1 MTTDAPPTPR
11 RSGRPFAACAAPAV
25 RLRRGVAVV
34 ANPAAGRLRGGRSRG
49 RLDAV
54 ARSLGAPVLGLDC
67 ASAPEFRSCVGQAS
81 REFEVL
87 LVAGGD
93 GTFTDALNSE
103 RGPAALGYLP
113 FGTGNAL
120 AWALGLPGARGRY
133 LERVR
138 RGEGRA
144 VGIMRVDG
152 TRKAFFASIGIDA
165 LTVRKYNEAR
175 LGHGLGRYALAFAAA
190 LAEHDPADL
199 EIRDAATVLPV
210 PRALATIISKHPFYG
225 YGLRVNRGAITDPC
239 LHVRAYNRSRLASL
253 KALAAAALKV
263 APTTGVFHRGTAF
276 TIACDRDQALQLDGE
291 WGGTGREFH
300 FEMLPG
306 SVRLIL

>member
-1 MTTDAPPTPR
+1 MHTNAHPAPR
-11 RSGRPFAACAAPAV
+11 RNERPGAACASPAV

-67 ASAPEFRSCVGQAS
+67 ASAPEFRDCVGQAS

-120 AWALGLPGARGRY
+120 AWALGLPGARADY

-138 RGEGRA
+138 RGAGQA

-152 TRKAFFASIGIDA
+152 ARKAFFASIGIDA
-165 LTVRKYNEAR
+165 LTVRKYNETR
-175 LGHGLGRYALAFAAA
+175 MGHGLGRYALAFAAA

-199 EIRDAATVLPV
+199 EIRDGDEVHRV

-300 FEMLPG
+300 FEMLPEG
-306 SVRLIL
+306 LRLIL

>member
-1 MTTDAPPTPR
+1 MMNDACAPPAP
-11 RSGRPFAACAAPAV
+11 GRGERPARPAPAA
-25 RLRRGVAVV
+25 RWRRGVAVV

-54 ARSLGAPVLGLDC
+54 ARRLGAPVLGLDC
-67 ASAPEFRSCVGQAS
+67 ASAPEFRRCVGEAS
-81 REFEVL
+81 REFDVL

-120 AWALGLPGARGRY
+120 AWALGLPGAREGY

-138 RGEGRA
+138 RGAGRP
-144 VGIMRVDG
+144 VGVMRVDG
-152 TRKAFFASIGIDA
+152 ARKAFFASIGIDA

-190 LAEHDPADL
+190 LAEHDPADM
-199 EIRDAATVLPV
+199 EIRAGGAVRRV
-210 PRALATIISKHPFYG
+210 PRALATIVSKHPFYG

-253 KALAAAALKV
+253 KALAAAALRV

-276 TIACDRDQALQLDGE
+276 TIVCDRDQALQLDGE
-291 WGGTGREFH
+291 WGGTGREFQ
-300 FEMLPG
+300 FELLPEG
-306 SVRLIL
+306 VRLIL